1 MSNWDFV
8 ELGICRIGKLSNWDF
23 VELGISNWEFCEL
36 GICRIGKYELGIT
49 NWEFVELGR
58 IAPTPLQEIRNYKIN
73 WKKVD
78 LELKKQ
84 KQLLKIKPLLI
95 QGFYNDCWCG
105 TFYLS
110 KEQNISHEESKHSGI
125 ISMHTTLNKPYWMYG
140 INFYDDG
147 ELL

>member
-1 MSNWDFV
+1 MHHEQRKIYQKRLHQSELIKHQTKWIFEWQNIPIDDFYFPD
-8 ELGICRIGKLSNWDF
+8 W
-23 VELGISNWEFCEL
+23 
-36 GICRIGKYELGIT
+36 
-49 NWEFVELGR
+49 
-58 IAPTPLQEIRNYKIN
+58 PTPLQEIRNYKIN

-95 QGFYNDCWCG
+95 QGFYNYCWCG

-110 KEQNISHEESKHSGI
+110 KEQNISQEESKHSGI
-125 ISMHTTLNKPYWMYG
+125 IPMHTTLNKPYWIYG